1 MTQESRMTD
10 KTIRIA
16 VLDDYQHVAM
26 TSADW
31 SPLEGRAE
39 IVVFHDHLAEQAA
52 LVQRLSTFDVVCVM
66 RERTPMTAELIGALP
81 RLRLIAST
89 GRGNAS
95 IDLDAASRHGVEV
108 VHTGYS
114 STPTIEFTWS
124 AILGL
129 ARNLAGEAASLRAGN
144 WQIGLGTELRGKTLG
159 ILGLGRIGSEVARIA
174 QVFGMQ
180 VIAWSQNLTDE
191 AASAVGVR
199 RVTKEA
205 LMAQS
210 DFLSIHTRLSDRT
223 LGLIGA
229 TELASMKPTARL
241 INSSRGPIVD
251 EDALIDALS
260 AGRLAGAA
268 VDVFETEPLPADHPF
283 RRLPN
288 VLATPHIGYVTEE
301 MYRTFYGDSVA
312 NISTWLDKQLRS

>member
-1 MTQESRMTD
+1 MIQETTMTE
-10 KTIRIA
+10 KTIRVA

-26 TSADW
+26 QSADW

-39 IVVFHDHLAEQAA
+39 IVVFHDHLAEHAA

-66 RERTPMTAELIGALP
+66 RERTPMTAALIAALP

-95 IDLDAASRHGVEV
+95 IDLDAAARHGVEV
-108 VHTGYS
+108 AHTGYS

-129 ARNLAGEAASLRAGN
+129 ARDIAGEAASLRAGN

-174 QVFGMQ
+174 QAFGMQ
-180 VIAWSQNLTDE
+180 VMAWSQNLTEE
-191 AASAVGVR
+191 AASGVGVR

-205 LMAQS
+205 LLKQS
-210 DFLSIHTRLSDRT
+210 DFLTIHTRLSDRT
-223 LGLIGA
+223 LGIIGA
-229 TELASMKPTARL
+229 AEIASMKTTARL
-241 INSSRGPIVD
+241 INSSRGPIVN
-251 EDALIDALS
+251 EEALIDAL
-260 AGRLAGAA
+260 AHGRLAGAA
-268 VDVFETEPLPADHPF
+268 VDVFDTEPLPAEHPF
-283 RRLPN
+283 RSLPN

-301 MYRTFYGDSVA
+301 MYRTFYGDSVT
-312 NISTWLDKQLRS
+312 NIVTWLDNRIRS